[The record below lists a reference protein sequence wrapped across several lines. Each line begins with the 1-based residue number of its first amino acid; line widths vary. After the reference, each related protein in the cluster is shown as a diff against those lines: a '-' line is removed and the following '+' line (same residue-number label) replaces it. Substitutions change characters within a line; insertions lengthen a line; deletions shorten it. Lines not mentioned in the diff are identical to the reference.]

1 MAASRRAHQVE
12 GCGLPSGESGL
23 PLLSYQPPSAK
34 ILQGKGEGATSLH
47 KGLPPQEGATSLH
60 KGLPPQEGAT
70 SPRGAHLPRP
80 TSSILKRFAIN
91 QIPITW
97 IVFPLTFGLT
107 LLLILLQIC
116 PPLFFFYF
124 HLADFIELKCTFLGF
139 EGKIKIK

>member
-1 MAASRRAHQVE
+1 MASSRRAHQVE

-23 PLLSYQPPSAK
+23 PLLSYQPPSVK
-34 ILQGKGEGATSLH
+34 ILQGKG
-47 KGLPPQEGATSLH
+47 EGATSLH